1 MDPMLNKVPMKT
13 KFFILV
19 FSTILLGSCVST
31 QTVSLQNNIDDKN
44 AIEIY
49 LDELNKPSKE
59 YEIISYIEAS
69 GSVFANKNNLNKAL
83 KKNAKKLGG
92 DAVINIK
99 YFYIPWAFSSL
110 PAAEGIVVKWKK

>member
-1 MDPMLNKVPMKT
+1 MKAKV
-13 KFFILV
+13 I
-19 FSTILLGSCVST
+19 ILLLSPVFLYSCVST
-31 QTVSLQNNIDDKN
+31 QTVSLQNNTDEKN

-49 LDELNKPSKE
+49 LNELNKPIKD

-69 GSVFANKNNLNKAL
+69 GSVFANNNNLNKAL
-83 KKNAKKLGG
+83 KKKAKKLGG